1 MAFVY
6 RENKLKNVR
15 PNTALG
21 PGEYL
26 PLSKSKIIKNNDGY
40 APFESGVKKFKPP
53 YGELNLIKNATPGPG
68 KYYVDHLKTKTK
80 KIKNLAC
87 IRLSNHEE
95 ADNNNIKSKFDLH
108 YPKEKLGFDVK
119 EKRFK
124 NPNNINPGP
133 GEYFQKKKHKKNEES
148 KGRARSAL
156 YLNNEYVP
164 RNGGVIV
171 PSIPYKDNGFEI
183 GENNCLIKLESDN
196 DIMKKN
202 EGKIGPGSYEIDNP
216 KSWLKNT
223 GTSWSKMKVERDMN
237 ISNNHN
243 SKDITR
249 PETALELNIK
259 VVPVHNPDLINE
271 SIKRSKTAHT
281 PIYYQMMKHYS
292 EEGNKERDIKYLSDK
307 KSSQIPGPGYYLD
320 IHKNSTF
327 YKDTLPYPEF
337 KQFFLSNNERFPEI
351 KQNELLGPTTYFQN
365 NHYFNS
371 TFSTDKLKKSENKNK
386 IKKTPFSTREKR
398 FDNVHHQ
405 VLENRKTPGPGSYD
419 PKIVKS
425 IVANKFNNTTNTFNF
440 RSKRFGTTGSDIK
453 WKISTPGPG
462 SYINPYTATGT
473 SNTLLINGIYI
484 DIKKGKEILRPKSSI
499 SKPLNT
505 NLRSKNNVPG
515 VGLYNPDMITS
526 ISYNNRKKVKALS
539 ENINVAFNS
548 RVKNE
553 ENKKDYKSNIG
564 PGIYYNYKPI
574 KQTQINPPFHGSE
587 AKLKNNIKM
596 FGIGPGYYES
606 RSYFDWNK
614 KSYNASFY

>member
-6 RENKLKNVR
+6 RENKLKNIR

-26 PLSKSKIIKNNDGY
+26 PLTKTKIIKNNDGF
-40 APFESGVKKFKPP
+40 APFESGVKKFKPFC
-53 YGELNLIKNATPGPG
+53 GELSLIKNATPGPG
-68 KYYVDHLKTKTK
+68 KYYVDDLKTKTK
-80 KIKNLAC
+80 KIENLAC
-87 IRLSNHEE
+87 IRLSNHED
-95 ADNNNIKSKFDLH
+95 ADSNNIKSKFDLH

-124 NPNNINPGP
+124 KSNNINPGP
-133 GEYFQKKKHKKNEES
+133 GEYFQKKKHEES
-148 KGRARSAL
+148 KGRAKSAI

-164 RNGGVIV
+164 RNNGVIV

-183 GENNCLIKLESDN
+183 GENNCLIKLENPN
-196 DIMKKN
+196 DTSKN
-202 EGKIGPGSYEIDNP
+202 NKGKIGPGSYEIDNP

-237 ISNNHN
+237 IKRD

-249 PETALELNIK
+249 PETALELNINA
-259 VVPVHNPDLINE
+259 VPVHNPDINNKPK
-271 SIKRSKTAHT
+271 KRSKTAHM
-281 PIYYQMMKHYS
+281 PIYYQMMKES
-292 EEGNKERDIKYLSDK
+292 SIEGKREREIKNLKDK
-307 KSSQIPGPGYYLD
+307 KLFQMPGPGHYLD
-320 IHKNSTF
+320 LKKNSTF
-327 YKDTLPYPEF
+327 YKDTIPFPEY

-365 NHYFNS
+365 NNYYNS
-371 TFSTDKLKKSENKNK
+371 TFSANKIKKNENKNK
-386 IKKTPFSTREKR
+386 IKKTPFSSREKR
-398 FDNVHHQ
+398 FVHTSQ
-405 VLENRKTPGPGSYD
+405 EIENRKTPGPGSYD

-425 IVANKFNNTTNTFNF
+425 IVSNKFNNITNTFNF

-453 WKISTPGPG
+453 WKMSTPGPG

-484 DIKKGKEILRPKSSI
+484 DIRKGKEILRPKSKE
-499 SKPLNT
+499 SKPL
-505 NLRSKNNVPG
+505 KNNLKKRNCVPE
-515 VGLYNPDMITS
+515 VGLYNPDVVTS
-526 ISYNNRKKVKALS
+526 ISYNNRKKVQAQN
-539 ENINVAFNS
+539 ENVNVAFS
-548 RVKNE
+548 TRIKNE
-553 ENKKDYKSNIG
+553 ENRKDYKSNIG
-564 PGIYYNYKPI
+564 PGIYYNEKPI

-587 AKLKNNIKM
+587 VKLKDNQKM